1 MIGSGTGGV
10 LALESDQA
18 DCRDIGL
25 LEYYDSIK
33 ALHIAT
39 VIASGALFAVRG
51 LAIQLGFRQ
60 AMAAPLRYL
69 SYAIDTVLFTAAITL
84 VAVLHEVWL
93 GAGWLWAKL
102 ILLPVYIFLGS
113 FALKRGRTRA
123 VRLVTYI
130 AALCVFL
137 SMYLIARGHD
147 ALAPLR
153 LFD

>member
-1 MIGSGTGGV
+1 MTRIAIDYCDGKT
-10 LALESDQA
+10 
-18 DCRDIGL
+18 GL

-33 ALHIAT
+33 TVHIVA
-39 VIASGALFAVRG
+39 VITSGALFAARG

-69 SYAIDTVLFTAAITL
+69 SYAIDTVLFAAAVTL
-84 VAVLHEVWL
+84 VALLYEVWL
-93 GAGWLWAKL
+93 GAGWLWMKL
-102 ILLPVYIFLGS
+102 VLLPVYVFLGS

-123 VRLVTYI
+123 VRLVSYI

-147 ALAPLR
+147 PFALLGM
-153 LFD
+153 FG